1 MVSGTRPA
9 MGKEERIPMSGPI
22 TLNFQDRAL
31 TIAGELRDVSLSGLR
46 VEHDCGWLQPG
57 AVARIQYAN
66 VQKGARVVWVCRV
79 GDRFQSG
86 LLHQDTYLIT
96 RAMAGDEMA
105 FSELVSPYL
114 RNLYLTILSV
124 LRNTADAEEAM
135 QETLI
140 KVIRHLDQFRLG
152 NDFKPW
158 LYRIATREALKRL
171 RWNRRHAQV
180 LTTGNDEGESTQTLI
195 ERIADPNGSPAEILE
210 RKEFAASI
218 STALESLGEKYRQ
231 IFIACDLHQVP
242 VTEAARH
249 IGINI
254 DTANTRLHRAR
265 ILMRKQLRDLDR
277 RHTPRDVQ
285 QAAV

>member
-1 MVSGTRPA
+1 

-22 TLNFQDRAL
+22 TLNFQDQGL
-31 TIAGELRDVSLSGLR
+31 TIAGELRDISLSGLR

-66 VQKGARVVWVCRV
+66 LQKKARIVWVRRV

-86 LLHQDTYLIT
+86 LLHHDTYLIA
-96 RAMAGDEMA
+96 RALAGDEMA

-135 QETLI
+135 QEALI
-140 KVIRHLDQFRLG
+140 KVMRHLDQFRCG

-158 LYRIATREALKRL
+158 VYRIASREALKRL

-180 LTTGNDEGESTQTLI
+180 LAAGDYEGESTQNLI
-195 ERIADPNGSPAEILE
+195 ENVVDPNGSPAEILE
-210 RKEFAASI
+210 RKEFAASVSMAI
-218 STALESLGEKYRQ
+218 ESLGEKYRQ
-231 IFIACDLHQVP
+231 IFVACDLRQIP

-277 RHTPRDVQ
+277 RRTSRDAQ
-285 QAAV
+285 QAAM